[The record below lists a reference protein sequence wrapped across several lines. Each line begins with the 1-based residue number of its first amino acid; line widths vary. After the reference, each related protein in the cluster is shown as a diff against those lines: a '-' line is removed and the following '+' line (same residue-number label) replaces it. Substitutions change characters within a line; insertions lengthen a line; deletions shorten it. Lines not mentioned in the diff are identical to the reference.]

1 MTFKLAA
8 VLATQFVFIG
18 LLGVS
23 AAETGAPAPV
33 ARIGITEKVCQL
45 TGDTDWETGRP
56 TAGRTFSNFGL
67 ERNGPQLPDRAC
79 GQVDPFIRRQLAAT
93 ASRRRDP

>member
-8 VLATQFVFIG
+8 ILTTQFVIIG
-18 LLGVS
+18 LLGAS
-23 AAETGAPAPV
+23 AAETGAPGPV
-33 ARIGITEKVCQL
+33 ARIGSTEKVCQL

-67 ERNGPQLPDRAC
+67 DATDTWAIRSSMRA
-79 GQVDPFIRRQLAAT
+79 
-93 ASRRRDP
+93 S